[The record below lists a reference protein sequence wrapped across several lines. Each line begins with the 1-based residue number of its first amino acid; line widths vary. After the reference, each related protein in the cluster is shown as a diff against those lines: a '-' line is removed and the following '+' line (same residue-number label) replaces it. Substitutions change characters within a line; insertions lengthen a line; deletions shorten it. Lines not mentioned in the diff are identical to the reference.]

1 MIATDQISVLT
12 NISKKLMNKRACVT
26 LTCLY
31 ILSLVPLTRLY
42 GQRTFRVMSYNVE
55 NLFDCEDDPIKDD
68 QSFLPDGILRWT
80 KGRYYQKL
88 QQIAKVITAAGEWHT
103 PALVGLCEVEN
114 DSTII
119 HLLNKTPLRQQDYR
133 YCMTN
138 SPDNRGIDVAL
149 LYQRDQFAYI
159 EHQSIRIKFRKHPDK
174 RSRDIL
180 RVSGK
185 ILSGDTLDVL
195 VCHFPSRSGG
205 EKATEADRM
214 DAARMLRNT
223 CDSLLLNRKN
233 PQFII
238 MGDFNDT
245 PSDKSIIHGIKTM
258 SYPSDTTSAHSLYNL
273 FSNSEQLAKPG
284 SHKYQGEWAQLDQII
299 VTGTLLDSRNP
310 MHLIPGSNR
319 LFTPQFLFKTDKT
332 YHGTRPFRTYY
343 GYKYE
348 GGYSD
353 HLPLLVDF
361 SLPLAP

>member
-1 MIATDQISVLT
+1 
-12 NISKKLMNKRACVT
+12 MNKRAYIT
-26 LTCLY
+26 LTCLF

-42 GQRTFRVMSYNVE
+42 GQGTFRVMSYNVE
-55 NLFDCEDDPIKDD
+55 NLFDCEDDPVKDD

-119 HLLNKTPLRQQDYR
+119 HLLSKTPLRQQDYR

-185 ILSGDTLDVL
+185 ILSGDTLDVF
-195 VCHFPSRSGG
+195 VCHFLSLSLWVIS
-205 EKATEADRM
+205 TT
-214 DAARMLRNT
+214 LRLT
-223 CDSLLLNRKN
+223 KVLSMESKPCLILLIPPL
-233 PQFII
+233 PTLFII
-238 MGDFNDT
+238 YFQ
-245 PSDKSIIHGIKTM
+245 IQ
-258 SYPSDTTSAHSLYNL
+258 
-273 FSNSEQLAKPG
+273 SN
-284 SHKYQGEWAQLDQII
+284 
-299 VTGTLLDSRNP
+299 
-310 MHLIPGSNR
+310 
-319 LFTPQFLFKTDKT
+319 
-332 YHGTRPFRTYY
+332 
-343 GYKYE
+343 
-348 GGYSD
+348 
-353 HLPLLVDF
+353 
-361 SLPLAP
+361 